1 MNGQQRKNFWLYSL
15 GRLVSLIGSGIQMIA
30 LPLYILDQTGSGTL
44 MGVFSLLNMVPSL
57 ITAPFAGVLGDRMN
71 RKKIMVNMDFLR
83 GVIIL
88 FMAYS
93 AYEGWMNI
101 TYLFTAQVFISIID
115 SVFAGS
121 TGAMLPDLVP
131 MDYLTKA
138 NSLNS
143 SISSV
148 SNIIGPILGG
158 IIYGFGGIK
167 LVFLINGISFAL
179 SAVSELFITY
189 KPHFSG
195 KTVITVKSTFSDIKE
210 GLLFI
215 KGKTGLKELFVF
227 AMFSNFLLA
236 PIFMIVFPYI
246 MRQEIGFSSQQYG
259 ISESAFTVG
268 ILIGSVLIATVFSK
282 ITGKKSM
289 SIGLIAESLIFFVI
303 SVLFFPQ
310 IVSGLGG
317 ASWTFFIILYIN
329 MMVIGL
335 FNAFVN
341 IPINT
346 NLQKMTP
353 ANLRS
358 RVFTVLALI
367 AQGAVPIGAFIFG
380 ILLDLMEG
388 YQLMLF
394 SSVASALMV
403 VVFLK
408 VAPDETFDPKPIA
421 EEA

>member
-44 MGVFSLLNMVPSL
+44 MGTFALLSMVPSL
-57 ITAPFAGVLGDRMN
+57 LVSPVAGVLGDRMN

-83 GVIIL
+83 GFIIL

-93 AYEGWMNI
+93 AYEGWMGI
-101 TYLFTAQVFISIID
+101 TYLFTAQIFISIID
-115 SVFAGS
+115 SIFGGS

-138 NSLNS
+138 NSLNA
-143 SISSV
+143 SITSI

-167 LVFLINGISFAL
+167 FVFLINGISFIL

-189 KPHFSG
+189 KPHFSE
-195 KTVITVKSTFSDIKE
+195 KAVITVKSTFLDIKE
-210 GLLFI
+210 GLIFI
-215 KGKTGLKELFVF
+215 KGKKGLKELFLF

-268 ILIGSVLIATVFSK
+268 ILIGSVLMATFFSK

-310 IVSGLGG
+310 VVSGLGG

-358 RVFTVLALI
+358 RVFTVLGLI
-367 AQGAVPIGAFIFG
+367 AQGAVPIGSFIFG
-380 ILLDLMEG
+380 ILLDIMEG